1 MNQADKEICNN
12 PIFYFEFITSEN
24 LLFLLTGR
32 GYNFLYLA
40 RRSTS
45 NSKLSFLS
53 TLSLYDIARS
63 CLKSHFFISRFT
75 QVTFKVFNV
84 EAMKILLDDK
94 HSNRIS

>member
-1 MNQADKEICNN
+1 MYENKNVILMNQADKERCNN

-24 LLFLLTGR
+24 LLLLLTGR

-53 TLSLYDIARS
+53 TLSLYDIAKS
-63 CLKSHFFISRFT
+63 FLKSHFFISRFK
-75 QVTFKVFNV
+75 QVIFKVFSV
-84 EAMKILLDDK
+84 
-94 HSNRIS
+94 